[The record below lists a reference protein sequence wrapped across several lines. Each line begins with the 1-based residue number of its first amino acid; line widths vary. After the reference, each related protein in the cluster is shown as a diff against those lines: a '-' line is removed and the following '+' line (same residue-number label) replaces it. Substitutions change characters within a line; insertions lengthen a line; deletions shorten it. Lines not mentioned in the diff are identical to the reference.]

1 MENQR
6 IELIGEE
13 LLRID
18 EVVPLVGKI
27 GKSTWRRWVSDGKA
41 PKPEKRG
48 GSTFWKLSD
57 IKAFVKGDWRAE
69 NPDNQPTP
77 ASCCGAQ

>member
-1 MENQR
+1 MNTRR
-6 IELIGEE
+6 IDIGEE

-18 EVVPLVGKI
+18 EVVPLVGGI
-27 GKSTWRRWVSDGKA
+27 GKSTWRRWVSNGKA

-57 IKAFVKGDWRAE
+57 IKAFIKGDWRAD
-69 NPDNQPTP
+69 PDNQPTP

>member
-1 MENQR
+1 MNTRR
-6 IELIGEE
+6 IDIGEE

-18 EVVPLVGKI
+18 EVVPLVGGI
-27 GKSTWRRWVSDGKA
+27 GKSTWRRWVSNGQA

-57 IKAFVKGDWRAE
+57 IKAFIKGDWRAE